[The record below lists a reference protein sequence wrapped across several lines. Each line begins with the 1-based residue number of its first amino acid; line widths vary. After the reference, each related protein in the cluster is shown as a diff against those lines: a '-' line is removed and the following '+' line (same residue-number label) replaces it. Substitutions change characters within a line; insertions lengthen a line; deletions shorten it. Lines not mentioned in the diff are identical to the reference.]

1 MHDTVKEGDLI
12 KIGAPAGKFVMGAQD
27 PGRIVLIAGG
37 VGITPMM
44 SIIRSLT
51 DRCWTGDIYLLFA
64 VKKRNDIIFEHELEY
79 LKARFGNLRV
89 CVTLS
94 DDPDATWDGKRGRID
109 RAMIE
114 SFVPD
119 LKRGPIMVC
128 GPDAMMKATRELLVS
143 MGIPNEEVLEEAFV
157 SPATP
162 KEPDAAADAA
172 AAEDAVAAVAPTN
185 GETPNVKFAKSG
197 KMAELPPELS
207 VLEAAEDCGVE
218 IPFECRSGI
227 CGQCKTKLVSG
238 KVTMEVQDALTS
250 GDRAK
255 GLILACQARSMKD
268 VIVDA

>member
-1 MHDTVKEGDLI
+1 
-12 KIGAPAGKFVMGAQD
+12 
-27 PGRIVLIAGG
+27 
-37 VGITPMM
+37 
-44 SIIRSLT
+44 
-51 DRCWTGDIYLLFA
+51 
-64 VKKRNDIIFEHELEY
+64 
-79 LKARFGNLRV
+79 V

-94 DDPDATWDGKRGRID
+94 EDPDAAWDGKRGRID

-128 GPDAMMKATRELLVS
+128 GPDPMMKATRELLVS
-143 MGIPNEEVLEEAFV
+143 MGIPNDDVLEEAFV

-162 KEPDAAADAA
+162 KETDADVA
-172 AAEDAVAAVAPTN
+172 AAEEAVAAVAPTN
-185 GETPNVKFAKSG
+185 GEVPSVKFQRSG
-197 KMAELPPELS
+197 KLAELPAELS

-227 CGQCKTKLVSG
+227 CGQCKTKLVAG
-238 KVTMEVQDALTS
+238 KVTMEVQDALTA